1 MFCFRKPLCLTGDLN
16 TMGDPKVETPTS
28 KAVVNHRDMDTVIE
42 VRRPVYHTKEF
53 RDKFRKPAPPE
64 RSCKELL
71 RGHLSNLCTCSKD
84 RCKKIL
90 VDTFPFLGIM
100 RKYKVKTDL
109 PNDLIAGLTVGIMQ
123 LPQSKAKAD
132 VFFTLNIFE
141 KYLIYLLSL
150 FELYGFNNFSK
161 CKLFNNC
168 RWTR

>member
-1 MFCFRKPLCLTGDLN
+1 MCLRGDVN
-16 TMGDPKVETPTS
+16 TMGDPKVESPTS

-53 RDKFRKPAPPE
+53 RDKFRKPEPPE

-71 RGHLSNLCTCSKD
+71 RSHLSSLCTCSKD

-132 VFFTLNIFE
+132 VFLLWISLKNILFICFLCLNYM
-141 KYLIYLLSL
+141 YLIII
-150 FELYGFNNFSK
+150 NK
-161 CKLFNNC
+161 CQLFNNC
-168 RWTR
+168 WWTR